1 MAYNEKNPLGWS
13 MTELK
18 IGDLAPDFN
27 LPSDRGG
34 RVSLSELKGQGRAV
48 VLYFYPK
55 DDTPGCIIE
64 GCAFRDRHSLFE
76 KAGAVVLGVS
86 SDSLDSHHR
95 FSAKYRLNFPLLAD
109 AGGKVCRAYGAQRL
123 WGLVRRRITYVV
135 DAQGRIALAFDSMTD
150 PERHVDEAL
159 NALKG

>member
-1 MAYNEKNPLGWS
+1 